1 MTKTIK
7 DPWRF
12 KRVLFTTVP
21 LLLLLIFYIHWLLTS
36 APIELPAQLAA
47 ATITFLFALL
57 GIGFI
62 PLWMDAWSVK
72 PYPVMCPPMG
82 KRSGRQSKLHPFF
95 QLVLTLTL
103 SRIFL
108 FVLVYGI
115 LYLRDGYS
123 GGVFDT
129 LDVWNRLGTDGRHYL
144 NIAENWYVPTGD
156 DRLLLV
162 FFPLYPIL
170 VRIVHYVFQNYLT
183 SGLFVSNVCFVFAG
197 YVFYELALLDMG
209 KKAAKRSLKFLC
221 LLPAAFL
228 FNAPLS
234 DSLFLLLSVSCVYL
248 MRKDHYFLCGI
259 LGMLAAFTRMPGVLL
274 VAPVCFELF
283 GRIIRECHDPS
294 NRASAK
300 WAQGIIG
307 RICCVLLIPLGT
319 VFYLIVNQSV
329 AGDPLMFLT
338 YQRDHWHQQLGWF
351 FSTVATQ
358 TNSAITAAS
367 TSPDMLWGLWV
378 PNLVYL
384 FGSLAIVA
392 AAQKKLRA
400 SNVAYFII
408 YYLVCMGATWLLS
421 APRYLTACYPLAL
434 SLGALTEKRWANVLF
449 SILCLGLQALY
460 LLAYV
465 NQWYVY

>member
-1 MTKTIK
+1 
-7 DPWRF
+7 
-12 KRVLFTTVP
+12 
-21 LLLLLIFYIHWLLTS
+21 
-36 APIELPAQLAA
+36 
-47 ATITFLFALL
+47 
-57 GIGFI
+57 
-62 PLWMDAWSVK
+62 
-72 PYPVMCPPMG
+72 
-82 KRSGRQSKLHPFF
+82 
-95 QLVLTLTL
+95 
-103 SRIFL
+103 
-108 FVLVYGI
+108 
-115 LYLRDGYS
+115 
-123 GGVFDT
+123 
-129 LDVWNRLGTDGRHYL
+129 
-144 NIAENWYVPTGD
+144 
-156 DRLLLV
+156 
-162 FFPLYPIL
+162 
-170 VRIVHYVFQNYLT
+170 
-183 SGLFVSNVCFVFAG
+183 
-197 YVFYELALLDMG
+197 
-209 KKAAKRSLKFLC
+209 
-221 LLPAAFL
+221 
-228 FNAPLS
+228 
-234 DSLFLLLSVSCVYL
+234 
-248 MRKDHYFLCGI
+248 
-259 LGMLAAFTRMPGVLL
+259 MLAAFTRMPGLLL
-274 VAPVCFELF
+274 VAPVCFELV
-283 GRIIRECHDPS
+283 GRIIREYHNPI

-300 WAQGIIG
+300 WAQGVIG

-367 TSPDMLWGLWV
+367 ASPDMLWGLWV
-378 PNLVYL
+378 PNLAYL

-434 SLGALTEKRWANVLF
+434 SMGALTEKRWANVLS